1 MNNQGM
7 IHIAERQAL
16 KDIATYQSQL
26 VDMSFINKKFV
37 VTASYMCVIL
47 GKKIRKQNKL
57 LRKIKQ
63 NETIKTRK
71 PKRID

>member
-16 KDIATYQSQL
+16 KDIADYNKRL
-26 VDMSFINKKFV
+26 IDMSFINKKFV
-37 VTASYMCVIL
+37 ITASYMSRVL

-63 NETIKTRK
+63 NES
-71 PKRID
+71 KRIF